1 MQLTLEVYLPKAKEV
16 PIELKNKLKQYIL
29 VNNNWNIHSLQIFR
43 ETMRIYDIEELNFL
57 VGTILA
63 KYSNPNILQSSLQ
76 ECIGAICINYLDN
89 CYEKNST
96 KLIQEVLTYIS
107 TINSK
112 GSVLFIKLLGKYYEA
127 VFQNDAA
134 TCQQITKVLKLAGYN
149 DFADMLPTV

>member
-1 MQLTLEVYLPKAKEV
+1 MQLTLEVYLPKAKEI

-43 ETMRIYDIEELNFL
+43 ETMRIYDIDELNFL

-89 CYEKNST
+89 CYEKTPQS
-96 KLIQEVLTYIS
+96 
-107 TINSK
+107 
-112 GSVLFIKLLGKYYEA
+112 
-127 VFQNDAA
+127 
-134 TCQQITKVLKLAGYN
+134 
-149 DFADMLPTV
+149 

>member
-1 MQLTLEVYLPKAKEV
+1 
-16 PIELKNKLKQYIL
+16 
-29 VNNNWNIHSLQIFR
+29 
-43 ETMRIYDIEELNFL
+43 MRIYDIEELNFL

-112 GSVLFIKLLGKYYEA
+112 GSLLFIKLLGKYYA
-127 VFQNDAA
+127 SVFQKDTA